1 MKASQY
7 PIEKALTGCQNF
19 WIYAKGKRRGIQIIQ
34 LVFKNG
40 NSGMNGKGRLGEQ
53 EVGNRKKA
61 EGFIYIVF
69 CRASSLSYSG
79 DNTLMS
85 FKEPFFLYK
94 SEFFLLQ

>member
-1 MKASQY
+1 MKASQS
-7 PIEKALTGCQNF
+7 PVEKALIGCQNF
-19 WIYAKGKRRGIQIIQ
+19 WIYAKGRRRGIQIIQ

-53 EVGNRKKA
+53 EDGNRKKA

-69 CRASSLSYSG
+69 CRASSLCYSG